1 MAAISCGCVKKEG
14 GVVFL
19 LLACGGRM
27 AAERFAGINPEAE
40 GDANLLRFAENVSDL
55 SEYAARNR
63 N

>member
-1 MAAISCGCVKKEG
+1 
-14 GVVFL
+14 VFL